1 MRVDIIL
8 AVYMD
13 LNSSSDTNTG
23 ILTEEEMSKSG
34 SDLKTDKSIFQVISN
49 YKVEVSIFL
58 DSISLIIMSK
68 DRLIKELFNKKNDQK
83 RIRIITQINKDNIQS
98 YKELMKFGIELRHL
112 DEVVGIF
119 SINESEYCATKKFP
133 IQDRQDSFENQYQL
147 SNNIV
152 YSNDKE
158 IVNHYKYIFEILWS
172 KAIPAEQR
180 TREVE
185 DDINRFSTE
194 ILKNRH
200 EISDDIIRLTENSSN
215 ISLCFA
221 VQGPQLTDS
230 KFFDLYSRALQ
241 KHEKEGN
248 DDKNSISSKN
258 AIRWITTI
266 DKKDEIPLVRI
277 LLGLGMQIRHSRFL
291 TPMSFIIGDRE
302 IVASIEKMIFDK
314 GINSALYSNE
324 PPYIEH
330 FKTVFEDLWKNSV
343 DAVERIKDIEEA
355 IGSGETKII
364 YRPLKTQELFINL
377 IKSAKKEVLIIFPT
391 VNAFYRE
398 VGIGIIQLLRQAAE
412 ERDINVR
419 IITPT
424 TDIIERLIST
434 MIQSEYKENFVIE
447 RTIPTASTN
456 TVTTVVVDRNESL
469 VIEQKD
475 DSKMNFADAIGLS
488 TYSNSK
494 PTVSSYIAIFENFW
508 NQIKQYDELK
518 LRDDMQNEFI
528 NIASHEMKTPTQAI
542 LGYTELLQYHPER
555 REEMIQ
561 AIQRNV
567 IRLQK
572 LTSDI
577 LDVARIENRTL
588 KLNKEKFD
596 INKKISN
603 VIKDAERQI
612 SDSNKLKILFTEP
625 SEAIFVEADKV
636 RIYQVIA
643 NLLNNAIK
651 FTKEG
656 TIVVSTKVTQKK
668 AMVKEEKEGGG
679 DYGSNS
685 SSCRQIIVSV
695 KDSGAG
701 IDSEMFPKLFSKFAT
716 KSDKGTGLGLFISKS
731 IIQSHGG
738 KIWAENNHDGKGAMF
753 AFSLPLST
761 NQP

>member
-1 MRVDIIL
+1 
-8 AVYMD
+8 MD

-23 ILTEEEMSKSG
+23 ILTEEMSKSG
-34 SDLKTDKSIFQVISN
+34 SDLIPDKSIFQVISN
-49 YKVEVSIFL
+49 YKVEVGIFL
-58 DSISLIIMSK
+58 DAISLIIMSK
-68 DRLIKELFNKKNDQK
+68 DRLMKELFNKKNDQK
-83 RIRIITQINKDNIQS
+83 RIRIITEINKDNIPS
-98 YKELMKFGIELRHL
+98 CKELMKFGIELRHL

-119 SINESEYCATKKFP
+119 SINEFEYCATKKFS
-133 IQDRQDSFENQYQL
+133 IQDRQYSFKNQYQL

-185 DDINRFSTE
+185 DDTNRFSTE
-194 ILKNRH
+194 ILKNPH
-200 EISDDIIRLTENSSN
+200 EISDDIIRLTQNSSN

-266 DKKDEIPLVRI
+266 DKKDEIPLIKI

-302 IVASIEKMIFDK
+302 IVASVEKMIFDK

-330 FKTVFEDLWKNSV
+330 FKSIFEDLWKNSV
-343 DAVERIKDIEEA
+343 DAVERIKDIEEP
-355 IGSGETKII
+355 IGAGETEII

-377 IKSAKKEVLIIFPT
+377 IKSAKKEILIIFPT

-412 ERDINVR
+412 ERDINIR

-434 MIQSEYKENFVIE
+434 MIQSEYKENFDIE

-542 LGYTELLQYHPER
+542 LGYTELLQTHPER

-561 AIQRNV
+561 AIHRNV

-577 LDVARIENRTL
+577 LDVAKIENRTL

-603 VIKDAERQI
+603 VIKDAEKQI
-612 SDSNKLKILFTEP
+612 PDSNKVKILFTEP

-656 TIVVSTKVTQKK
+656 TIVVSVKVTQKK
-668 AMVKEEKEGGG
+668 AMNREEKEEGR

-685 SSCRQIIVSV
+685 SSWRQVIVSV

-701 IDSEMFPKLFSKFAT
+701 IDPEILPRLFTKFAT

-731 IIQSHGG
+731 IIEAHGG
-738 KIWAENNHDGKGAMF
+738 KIWAENNPDGKGAMF
-753 AFSLPLST
+753 AFSLLLST

>member
-1 MRVDIIL
+1 
-8 AVYMD
+8 MD

-23 ILTEEEMSKSG
+23 ILTEEMSKSG
-34 SDLKTDKSIFQVISN
+34 SDLRTNKSIFQVISN
-49 YKVEVSIFL
+49 YKVEVGIFL
-58 DSISLIIMSK
+58 DATSALIMSK
-68 DRLIKELFNKKNDQK
+68 DRLMKELFNKKKDQK
-83 RIRIITQINKDNIQS
+83 RIRIITEINKDNIQS
-98 YKELMKFGIELRHL
+98 CKELMKFGIELRHL

-119 SINESEYCATKKFP
+119 CVNEFEYCATKKFP

-194 ILKNRH
+194 ILKNPH

-221 VQGPQLTDS
+221 VQGHQLTDS
-230 KFFDLYSRALQ
+230 KFFDLYSKALQ

-248 DDKNSISSKN
+248 DDKNSSGSKN

-266 DKKDEIPLVRI
+266 DKKDEIPLIKI

-302 IVASIEKMIFDK
+302 IVASIKEMIFDK
-314 GINSALYSNE
+314 GINSALYSND

-330 FKTVFEDLWKNSV
+330 FKRVFEDLWKNSV
-343 DAVERIKDIEEA
+343 DAVERIKDIEEP
-355 IGSGETKII
+355 IGAGETEII

-377 IKSAKKEVLIIFPT
+377 IKYAKKEILIIFPT

-412 ERDINVR
+412 ERDINIR

-434 MIQSEYKENFVIE
+434 MIQSEYKENFDIE

-508 NQIKQYDELK
+508 NQIKQYDQLK

-542 LGYTELLQYHPER
+542 LGYTELLQSHPEK

-603 VIKDAERQI
+603 VIRDVEKQI
-612 SDSNKLKILFTEP
+612 SDSNKLKILFIEP
-625 SEAIFVEADKV
+625 SEAIFVEADKI

-668 AMVKEEKEGGG
+668 AMVKEEKEGGR

-685 SSCRQIIVSV
+685 SSWRQVIVSV

-701 IDSEMFPKLFSKFAT
+701 IDPEMFPKLFSKFAT

-738 KIWAENNHDGKGAMF
+738 KIWAENNPDGKGAMF

>member
-1 MRVDIIL
+1 
-8 AVYMD
+8 MD

-23 ILTEEEMSKSG
+23 ILTEEMSKSS
-34 SDLKTDKSIFQVISN
+34 SDLRPDKSIFQVISN
-49 YKVEVSIFL
+49 YKKEVSIFL
-58 DSISLIIMSK
+58 DATSVIIISK

-98 YKELMKFGIELRHL
+98 CKELMKFGIELRHL

-119 SINESEYCATKKFP
+119 SINEFEYCATKKFP
-133 IQDRQDSFENQYQL
+133 IQDRQYSFENQYQL

-185 DDINRFSTE
+185 DDTNRFSTE
-194 ILKNRH
+194 ILKNPH
-200 EISDDIIRLTENSSN
+200 EISDDILRLTQNSSN

-241 KHEKEGN
+241 KYEKKEN
-248 DDKNSISSKN
+248 DDENSSSSGKN

-266 DKKDEIPLVRI
+266 NKKDEIPLIRI
-277 LLGLGMQIRHSRFL
+277 FLGLGMQIRHSRFL
-291 TPMSFIIGDRE
+291 TPISFIIGDRE
-302 IVASIEKMIFDK
+302 IVASIEEMIFDK

-343 DAVERIKDIEEA
+343 DAIERIKDIEEA
-355 IGSGETKII
+355 IGSGETEII

-377 IKSAKKEVLIIFPT
+377 IKSAKKEILIIFPT

-398 VGIGIIQLLRQAAE
+398 VGIGIIQLLRQATE
-412 ERDINVR
+412 ERDINIR

-434 MIQSEYKENFVIE
+434 MIQSKDKENFHIE

-456 TVTTVVVDRNESL
+456 TVTTVVVDRHESL

-518 LRDDMQNEFI
+518 SRDDMQNEFI

-542 LGYTELLQYHPER
+542 LGYTELLQSHPER

-603 VIKDAERQI
+603 VIRDVEKQI

-643 NLLNNAIK
+643 NLLDNAIK

-656 TIVVSTKVTQKK
+656 TIVVSAKVTQKK
-668 AMVKEEKEGGG
+668 AMNREEKEGGR

-685 SSCRQIIVSV
+685 SSWRQIVVSV

-738 KIWAENNHDGKGAMF
+738 KIWAENNPDGKGAMF